1 MELNN
6 AMDTCGRHASLTIP
20 YLYPAVERVIR
31 NSKGCIPRPD
41 RPLRNLPPIASQS
54 QRMPSHIKITRH
66 HPLSL
71 ASLSLLSHA
80 TANALHYMLSL
91 PRSRFLLAHSCQLSF
106 SNPAICSSAKDRP
119 GGHPGGNPGDHP
131 GNHPG
136 GQHGEHPG
144 GHPGGNPG
152 DNPGDHPGGG
162 YHPGNHPG
170 NHPWTIL
177 VCLSPTSVLMQ
188 DALTLTSE
196 ACV

>member
-6 AMDTCGRHASLTIP
+6 AMNTCGRHASLTIP
-20 YLYPAVERVIR
+20 YLYHAVERVIR
-31 NSKGCIPRPD
+31 DSKGCIPRPD
-41 RPLRNLPPIASQS
+41 RPLRNPPRIASQS

-131 GNHPG
+131 GS
-136 GQHGEHPG
+136 QHGEHPG
-144 GHPGGNPG
+144 GA
-152 DNPGDHPGGG
+152 
-162 YHPGNHPG
+162 
-170 NHPWTIL
+170 PWGQPWGQSWGPSWGRGAGTIL
-177 VCLSPTSVLMQ
+177 ETILGTMLGPSW
-188 DALTLTSE
+188 
-196 ACV
+196 CVPVQQVF